1 MFRFYVAATLDRDL
15 AFGIGIWHLWG
26 YRKPFARLPITEP
39 RVSSIA
45 RVRVSLAGA
54 AAEKADCHAEVPR
67 GGGGVQEQ
75 KMTTNFYS
83 LTRLTNFYS

>member
-26 YRKPFARLPITEP
+26 YRKRFARLPITEP

-54 AAEKADCHAEVPR
+54 AAEKADCHAGR
-67 GGGGVQEQ
+67 SATWGRRSART
-75 KMTTNFYS
+75 KYDD
-83 LTRLTNFYS
+83 